1 MVSTGLKRLL
11 PVTSFLLLTFF
22 FLADPSL
29 SQTSL
34 LSDEEI
40 PRLIG
45 FTFGVETGVTSRD
58 VLDKDVPEPGFNFQ
72 GDAVSTRL
80 LARIGLKFFDRVEIY
95 GKGGGADLS
104 VSEFDDYD
112 ARLAPA
118 YGGGLHVDLYQGA
131 RPDRIKIF
139 LDGSFLY
146 FVTKDIVQALFCLDT
161 IDPGQN
167 CGDTE
172 FIPRMVDEKI
182 RWREGTILAGGSF
195 RHDYFE
201 PYGGVR
207 LSFVRGDDK
216 LDFKVDNNF
225 SNPDHRDIDLE
236 EDDNFGIFFGTNIY
250 LDRNEK
256 SAISLEVSAI
266 DQFAFT
272 AGFKVNF

>member
-1 MVSTGLKRLL
+1 MIAKKRIRIALVL
-11 PVTSFLLLTFF
+11 IVFLLITFF
-22 FLADPSL
+22 GSDQVLARDL
-29 SQTSL
+29 FM
-34 LSDEEI
+34 EEEEAPQI
-40 PRLIG
+40 FGVTL
-45 FTFGVETGVTSRD
+45 GVETGVTSRD
-58 VLDKDVPEPGFNFQ
+58 VLDKDVPSAGLNFQ
-72 GDAVSTRL
+72 GDAVSTKL
-80 LARIGLKFFDRVEIY
+80 LTKIGLRFFDRIEIY
-95 GKGGGADLS
+95 AKGGGADLS
-104 VSEFDDYD
+104 ISEFNDYD

-118 YGGGLHVDLYQGA
+118 YGGGLHIDLYQGP

-146 FVTKDIVQALFCLDT
+146 FVTEDTVQTLFCLDT

-182 RWREGTILAGGSF
+182 RWMEGTILAGGSF

-207 LSFVRGDDK
+207 LSFVQGDDK
-216 LDFKVDNNF
+216 LDLKADSNFLAVD
-225 SNPDHRDIDLE
+225 HLDIDLE

-272 AGFKVNF
+272 AGFKVVF